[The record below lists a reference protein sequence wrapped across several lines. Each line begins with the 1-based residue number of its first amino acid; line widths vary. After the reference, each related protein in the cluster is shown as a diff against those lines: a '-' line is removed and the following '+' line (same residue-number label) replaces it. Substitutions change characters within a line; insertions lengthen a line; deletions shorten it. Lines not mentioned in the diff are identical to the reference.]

1 MTSSNRIWIIGS
13 VTVMIIVLVASWFLG
28 AQPLLAAAA
37 TADTERAGLE
47 AQNVAKQAEIARLTD
62 ENKELSSIE
71 AEYTTLQKSIP
82 ASPNT
87 AAFIQSLDGLA
98 ASTGVQVTSITVSD
112 SRAYT
117 VPASA
122 AAAATPTDGST
133 PSPESTEA
141 PTPTIPTG
149 YIPSTSP
156 LITPANFVGIEVGVE
171 LKGSYQAVLS
181 FVKGLQSGTRLVL
194 VTGFTSMTNAED
206 GSQVSAHVDGLIYV
220 IKQGD

>member
-1 MTSSNRIWIIGS
+1 MSGNNRLWIIGS
-13 VTVMIIVLVASWFLG
+13 VTVMVIVLVAGWLLG
-28 AQPLLAAAA
+28 VQPLLGAAAA
-37 TADTERAGLE
+37 ADTERVGIE
-47 AQNVAKQAEIARLTD
+47 AQNAAQQAEIARLTE
-62 ENKELSSIE
+62 ENKDLSSIE
-71 AEYTTLQKSIP
+71 AEYSTLQKSIP

-98 ASTGVQVTSITVSD
+98 ASTGVQVTGITVSD
-112 SRAYT
+112 SQAYT

-122 AAAATPTDGST
+122 VAAATPTDTAT
-133 PSPESTEA
+133 PSPQSTEA
-141 PTPTIPTG
+141 PAPTIPTG

-181 FVKGLQSGTRLVL
+181 FVKGLQSGDRLVL
-194 VTGFTSMTNAED
+194 VTGFTSTTSAED
-206 GSQVSAHVDGLIYV
+206 PSQVSAHVDGLIYV